1 MKIKFFGFQPISFTE
16 ETFIKVHTQK
26 LKLPNNWF
34 LSDKNCT
41 LKDTDIISNI
51 INMERHEVY
60 YLDIDYDSIKQDFK
74 YISNINHLQI
84 NSKETEFKIFYD
96 LSYSIFFI
104 IYKITLDIQE
114 LFKNEDLFGLYNQIR
129 NELVIDPIK
138 DSNLT
143 ISPWAND
150 IRNIALANIEK
161 ILNTNC
167 CMIKENSCYI
177 FSSYEDFKLYKN
189 HSAYKKRFIQENHT
203 IDQIDDMNSKFANL
217 SYVKLHSDKN
227 NISLDLLD
235 EENLDAPNLN
245 KYYKSDIIFFL
256 GWRFSTIYGI
266 KNFEYDKFLS
276 IFLNIQN
283 IYIQINGIYK
293 LYLSKLYDDVRFET
307 DYNSLSKK
315 MKLYDKLVVSIE
327 NLIFEKYKFVSKL
340 KPYQVEIFELLE
352 KYWGL
357 DKDYDTLKQTMEICQ
372 TSLNR
377 KMNIERNQIQE
388 KQSNILFFLAVLQIF
403 SLISVSVDFFNLPE
417 LKTATE
423 LKIYH
428 NFFKENILN
437 ILIILSSILIIFAYY
452 KPFRFKVKEWF
463 SK

>member
-1 MKIKFFGFQPISFTE
+1 MEKMDKKVGFIGCGNMAKAMIASIVTSGLVAPENIIASNRSKESLNKTK
-16 ETFIKVHTQK
+16 ETFG
-26 LKLPNNWF
+26 
-34 LSDKNCT
+34 
-41 LKDTDIISNI
+41 ISIAQDNT
-51 INMERHEVY
+51 EVV
-60 YLDIDYDSIKQDFK
+60 
-74 YISNINHLQI
+74 N
-84 NSKETEFKIFYD
+84 
-96 LSYSIFFI
+96 
-104 IYKITLDIQE
+104 
-114 LFKNEDLFGLYNQIR
+114 
-129 NELVIDPIK
+129 
-138 DSNLT
+138 
-143 ISPWAND
+143 
-150 IRNIALANIEK
+150 
-161 ILNTNC
+161 
-167 CMIKENSCYI
+167 
-177 FSSYEDFKLYKN
+177 
-189 HSAYKKRFIQENHT
+189 
-203 IDQIDDMNSKFANL
+203 
-217 SYVKLHSDKN
+217 
-227 NISLDLLD
+227 
-235 EENLDAPNLN
+235 
-245 KYYKSDIIFFL
+245 KSDIIFFL

-307 DYNSLSKK
+307 DYNSLNKK